1 MDATEAICL
10 FPTETQSQI
19 LEDYVQSLRQKS
31 GVESILW
38 MYLRNVT
45 WLNNVASLNKL
56 AKAWKMRKPPGTLGL
71 KEVGPGKIWVKNVWT
86 QNTCILAFLHT
97 FILFKV
103 FG

>member
-56 AKAWKMRKPPGTLGL
+56 AKAWKMRKPPGTLSLKKFGL
-71 KEVGPGKIWVKNVWT
+71 ANLLAEKVWT
-86 QNTCILAFLHT
+86 QNTCMLSQNILMMIF
-97 FILFKV
+97 F
-103 FG
+103 